1 MKIEVRQDDVVSV
14 KADLLVVNLFEGVRN
29 PGGATG
35 VVNLALDGI
44 IAELI
49 KDGEITGK
57 HSEITLIHTLGKLPA
72 RRIAVLGLG
81 SREGFSL
88 QVIRQAMGALVRYA
102 RGRNICDI
110 STIAHGAGIGGID
123 PEESA
128 RSIAEGVCL
137 GEYRF
142 TKYKT
147 EGLEP
152 LEQSLTIIERAP
164 NKITALIQGMRVGQ
178 VLAESTNIAR
188 DLGNEPANVLSPT
201 ELASRAKIVCDNVGV
216 EFQQLG
222 REEVGELGMGAFL
235 SVASG
240 STQPP
245 QFIIMRYVGDPENP
259 ENNIA
264 LCGKGI
270 TFDSGGISIKPV
282 EGMGAMKGD
291 MAGGAAVIGAMNA
304 IGQIKPKI
312 NIMALVPATENMPS
326 GSAARPADVIVSAL
340 GKTIEIVTTDAEGRL
355 VLADAIAYA
364 INNGHTRIVDVAT
377 LTGAASVAL
386 GNIAS
391 PVMGNDDQFVQEVIR
406 AGEFCGERFWQLPLF
421 PEYKEQITS
430 NVADLLNSGG
440 RPAGTITA
448 GYFLR
453 EFAGDIPWVHLDIA
467 ATARSDKE
475 SGYTVKGHT
484 GFAVRTLVKLVVDL
498 ADSPLHLDDS
508 ATE

>member
-1 MKIEVRQDDVVSV
+1 MKLEVLQGDVGSV
-14 KADLLVVNLFEGVRN
+14 DTELLVVNLFEGVAV

-35 VVNLALDGI
+35 IVNLVLDGV

-49 KDGEITGK
+49 KAGEITGK
-57 HSEITLIHTLGKLPA
+57 SSEITLIHTLGKMPA
-72 RRIAVLGLG
+72 RRVIILGLG
-81 SREGFSL
+81 RRDELSL
-88 QVIRQAMGALVRYA
+88 QVISQGMGSLVRYA
-102 RGRNICDI
+102 RARNISDI
-110 STIAHGAGIGGID
+110 VTIAHGAGIGGID
-123 PEESA
+123 PADSA
-128 RSIAEGVCL
+128 RAIAEGACL
-137 GEYRF
+137 GAYRF

-147 EGLEP
+147 QGLENGD
-152 LEQSLTIIERAP
+152 QSLTIIDNAP
-164 NKITALIQGMRVGQ
+164 NKIAPLTQGMRVGQ

-201 ELASRAKIVCDNVGV
+201 ELALRAKTVCDNVGI
-216 EFQQLG
+216 EFQQLD
-222 REEVGELGMGAFL
+222 RDETRALGMGAFL
-235 SVASG
+235 SVAAG
-240 STQPP
+240 SDEPP
-245 QFIIMRYVGDPENP
+245 QFIVMRYQGDPDDR

-326 GSAARPADVIVSAL
+326 GSAARPADVVVSAL

-364 INNGHTRIVDVAT
+364 INSGYTRIVDVAT

-386 GNIAS
+386 GNAAS
-391 PVMGNDDQFVQEVIR
+391 PIMGNDDQLIAQVVQ
-406 AGEFCGERFWQLPLF
+406 AGESFGERFWQLPLF
-421 PEYKEQITS
+421 SDYKEQITS
-430 NVADLLNSGG
+430 SVADLLNSGG

-448 GYFLR
+448 GYFLK
-453 EFAGDIPWVHLDIA
+453 EFAGDTPWVHLDIA
-467 ATARSDKE
+467 ATARTDKE

-484 GFAVRTLVKLVVDL
+484 GFAVRTLVKLVTDL
-498 ADSPLHLDDS
+498 ADSPLRLN
-508 ATE
+508 T

>member
-1 MKIEVRQDDVVSV
+1 MKLEVRQDDVASV
-14 KADLLVVNLFEGVRN
+14 DTELLVVNLFEGVTV

-35 VVNLALDGI
+35 VVNLLLDGAI
-44 IAELI
+44 TELI
-49 KDGEITGK
+49 QAGEITGK
-57 HSEITLIHTLGKLPA
+57 DGEITLIHTLGKMPA
-72 RRIAVLGLG
+72 KRIVVLGLG
-81 SREGFSL
+81 LKDKFSL
-88 QVIRQAMGALVRYA
+88 QVIRNGMGTLVRYA
-102 RGRNICDI
+102 RTRNISDI
-110 STIAHGAGIGGID
+110 VTIAHGAGIGGVP

-128 RSIAEGVCL
+128 RSIAEGACL
-137 GEYRF
+137 GAYRF
-142 TKYKT
+142 AKYKT
-147 EGLEP
+147 QESAVLA
-152 LEQSLTIIERAP
+152 QSLTIIDKSA
-164 NKITALIQGMRVGQ
+164 NSITQLSDGMQMGE

-201 ELASRAKIVCDNVGV
+201 ELALRAKTVCDNVGIGF
-216 EFQQLG
+216 EQLG
-222 REEVGELGMGAFL
+222 REEAQELGMGAFL
-235 SVASG
+235 SVAAG
-240 STQPP
+240 SDQPP
-245 QFIIMRYVGDPENP
+245 RFIIMKYSGDPDNP

-304 IGQIKPKI
+304 IGYIKPKI
-312 NIMALVPATENMPS
+312 NILALVPATENMPS

-386 GNIAS
+386 GTIAS
-391 PVMGNDDQFVQEVIR
+391 PVMGNNDQLIEQVVQ
-406 AGEFCGERFWQLPLF
+406 AGEFCGEKFWQLPLF
-421 PEYKEQITS
+421 PEYKDQITS
-430 NVADLLNSGG
+430 SVADLLNSGG

-448 GYFLR
+448 GYFLK
-453 EFAGDIPWVHLDIA
+453 EFAGDVPWVHLDIA
-467 ATARSDKE
+467 ATARTDKE

-484 GFAVRTLVKLVVDL
+484 GFAVRTLVKLVTDL
-498 ADSPLHLDDS
+498 SDSPLRLNAPMTS
-508 ATE
+508 